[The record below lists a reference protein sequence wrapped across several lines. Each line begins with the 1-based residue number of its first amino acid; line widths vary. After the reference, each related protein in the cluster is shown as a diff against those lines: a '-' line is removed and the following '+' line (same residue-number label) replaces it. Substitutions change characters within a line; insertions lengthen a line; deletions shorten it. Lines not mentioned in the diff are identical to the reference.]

1 MSDLIMLQTMK
12 IWSCLVLNCELQLWT
27 SKETIIKINVERLMF
42 WALALWQS
50 KSAILCLNSNWQRA
64 TCLLRCELH
73 DLSMVVNW
81 LNGPIVKKKTI
92 FCVSSPTDATPQF
105 LFKRTLSIICCQ
117 QWLNLNN
124 ILKVHLKYLDKSLFP
139 QRQSKLLINKM
150 L

>member
-12 IWSCLVLNCELQLWT
+12 IWSCLVLNYELQLWT
-27 SKETIIKINVERLMF
+27 WKETVIKINVERPMF
-42 WALALWQS
+42 WALALWWS

-64 TCLLRCELH
+64 TCLLKCELH
-73 DLSMVVNW
+73 DLSMMVNW
-81 LNGPIVKKKTI
+81 LNSPIVKKKPI
-92 FCVSSPTDATPQF
+92 FCVSSLTDATPQF
-105 LFKRTLSIICCQ
+105 LFKQTLSIICCQ

-139 QRQSKLLINKM
+139 QRQSNLLNKM